1 MGKKIKCI
9 LIKIYLASS
18 LQSIAKGIV
27 AELASP
33 HVRSAWGSR
42 GERVRVAG
50 LAVCCNYLSQK
61 KKKKKRVFNQ
71 LIYLHNLRFK
81 FYTNNEKDNELR
93 ISKNLKL
100 L

>member
-61 KKKKKRVFNQ
+61 KKK
-71 LIYLHNLRFK
+71 
-81 FYTNNEKDNELR
+81 TNV
-93 ISKNLKL
+93 NLKAL
-100 L
+100 NSPKFKEIKSLNLKF